1 MNDPIGERIRVR
13 KWKRTRRHRQNRSL
27 RRAIFLAAVAGITLG
42 LAVSFIPGDLGTYL
56 ASYLPSRNTRV
67 RMADAGKELAA
78 GPSSLDEIPDPP
90 HARPVYPYSLVPGG
104 VYDAKELE
112 AAFAHDPVLASHYR
126 GFDFNRARL
135 VRLLS
140 DKTVYVSYRIGGRIF
155 WTTRLVHLHAGELL
169 LTDGVMTVRT
179 RCGNQVSENPRVE
192 VSPNEPRVA
201 TLEKPIHF
209 AEEPAAPKFVPVDF
223 ESSLHRPD
231 FPSFYAPPPAPGLV
245 GAMGG
250 FGPVF
255 PAAVC
260 GLGKKKNNNNEPPDG
275 MTENGKKK
283 KGGPCGEGGGQ
294 PGTVPEPSSFIL
306 LSSGLGGL
314 YVRYRFNRGSAK

>member
-1 MNDPIGERIRVR
+1 MNDPNGERIRIR

-42 LAVSFIPGDLGTYL
+42 LAANFLPDDLGTYL
-56 ASYLPSRNTRV
+56 ASYLPSRNAPV
-67 RMADAGKELAA
+67 RMADVRKELAA

-112 AAFAHDPVLASHYR
+112 TAFEHDPVLASHYR

-135 VRLLS
+135 VRLAS

-169 LTDGVMTVRT
+169 LTDGAMTVRT
-179 RCGNQVSENPRVE
+179 RCGNQISENPRVE
-192 VSPNEPRVA
+192 VSPNEPKVA
-201 TLEKPIHF
+201 TLEKAIHLP
-209 AEEPAAPKFVPVDF
+209 EEASGPKFVPVDF
-223 ESSLHRPD
+223 ESSLRRPD
-231 FPSFYAPPPAPGLV
+231 FPSSYAPPPAPGLV
-245 GAMGG
+245 GAVGG

-255 PAAVC
+255 PADVC
-260 GLGKKKNNNNEPPDG
+260 GLGKKKNHNEPPIRETG
-275 MTENGKKK
+275 HGKK
-283 KGGPCGEGGGQ
+283 KGGLCGGGGGR

-306 LSSGLGGL
+306 LSSGIGGL
-314 YVRYRFNRGSAK
+314 YFRYRLNRGAAK

>member
-1 MNDPIGERIRVR
+1 VNDPNGERIRVR

-56 ASYLPSRNTRV
+56 ASYLPSRNARV

-104 VYDAKELE
+104 VYNGKELE

-179 RCGNQVSENPRVE
+179 RCGNQISENPRVE
-192 VSPNEPRVA
+192 VAPNEPKVA

-209 AEEPAAPKFVPVDF
+209 AEEPPAPKFVPADF
-223 ESSLHRPD
+223 ESALRRPD

-255 PAAVC
+255 PADVC
-260 GLGKKKNNNNEPPDG
+260 GLGKKKKNNNDVPDRI
-275 MTENGKKK
+275 TENGKKK
-283 KGGPCGEGGGQ
+283 KGGSCGEGGGR

-314 YVRYRFNRGSAK
+314 YVRYRLNRGSAK